1 MFNYICHLCGVNNL
15 PGERCLQT
23 HIAGRKHQMK
33 LQSPID
39 AKAFRAPITRSKP
52 QISMNIAPGEP
63 VPPGF
68 ENEVKQQAEIQ
79 PALDRIKDEALV
91 GLEYITELVLG
102 EGKEASYHCV
112 LCDKRGD
119 PRTILHHITSYNHRL
134 KYLEKH
140 FPTVI
145 REISAY
151 RYNKDARDI
160 MPRILQGVCEAIED
174 QYGRLTPF
182 VYEYNSYMRNRMK
195 CLQEIVADRHFDEK
209 LGSTFINIIDRKAI
223 ADAITSGNK
232 NFNLSKRKRESSPS
246 VRGLKRS
253 KVGNRADR
261 NSLDSISSASSGSMP
276 KSPRRHRRV
285 VGTIDLRSKS
295 RSGSISPVRRD
306 DGSASNREKKKQM
319 LPTPKELAAQS
330 DHIARERYKWEKYRC
345 MVELA
350 MPELDKALEEHE
362 KNPEKH
368 PLYPTE
374 WKKFWNRRYKELQAE
389 KKDPNKH
396 DFKPEWI
403 IFWTRRLKEL
413 HNENVEKKK
422 AEIRKKLNLPADG
435 IERTDELLEQYTLK
449 CKRSPPRN
457 DEPKRP
463 AKQRVR
469 KSPRPRSR
477 SRSRSR
483 TARSRSRSRGVR
495 SRSISPFDHRSR
507 SHGSRRSKSHSRPSV
522 RSSRRS
528 PSRSPP
534 HGYHDTRGY
543 DYYRHGGTREPLDE
557 WGRPIYYGGPRSSS
571 YYYKPPPP
579 TETHQAPVEEV
590 EDEPLT
596 VVSVLRLLTALEEKL
611 GSLGPKVIDLL
622 AKALALEKVKAN
634 SADDMLINEDNCVIF
649 ETIKEKL
656 KGQLIAGVIE
666 PNKINAV
673 KRAVKNVAAIIHLVS
688 KKSKEQPSEDAS
700 KTTVESK
707 PVLEPTA
714 SASSPAVD
722 LTDKATIAKNIA
734 AALIMQG
741 KTDIT
746 SEQLEELV
754 QVYTQMAQ
762 KAKETKESVTTAQ
775 FLQESDPLPDD
786 EDTNNSSP
794 AESTSSTSKENIAI
808 PSPENAKEET
818 PPEDADDA
826 VDASS
831 LLESLTDS
839 DLQTLLQNF
848 KDLSTEEQ
856 QHLIAYLKKLE
867 ASEPARVEKLRKFV
881 NVDVTKPDDEVVTEK
896 TEKVTFCSSRASK
909 PVSSKPPADNIFFDD
924 EDDHLAPPPKR
935 IGDSDEE
942 DDYSFDDVFRAVS
955 KNVKEKPHPTAVN
968 DEQNEESDASSTE
981 STSTQKLS
989 LSIADTQNL
998 IANLMGSFQK
1008 NVKNMTS
1015 APSANHTAPVQTEKS
1030 VPFYQQQTTYYDETS
1045 NGMPSSSA
1053 ATSLYDTN
1061 QGSYNNMPYFQQGYG
1076 QMPPNNQPYP
1086 VQYPNMNQNQ
1096 PGFGNPMMQGN
1107 PMDGQQQSMW
1117 NNNQRMNSMVPHQ
1130 VQQRNN
1136 NKNRQQSGQQQRNNQ
1151 QRFKKR

>member
-1 MFNYICHLCGVNNL
+1 MDVAISKVELDVERHVLRTKVVLSDKTEGEVFSRSKTRNESNMFNYICHLCGVNNL

-52 QISMNIAPGEP
+52 QTPGEP

-68 ENEVKQQAEIQ
+68 ENEVKQQAELQ

-91 GLEYITELVLG
+91 GLEYITEL
-102 EGKEASYHCV
+102 
-112 LCDKRGD
+112 
-119 PRTILHHITSYNHRL
+119 
-134 KYLEKH
+134 EKH

-145 REISAY
+145 REISAF

-232 NFNLSKRKRESSPS
+232 NFNLSKRKRDSSPA

-253 KVGNRADR
+253 KVGNRSDR

-350 MPELDKALEEHE
+350 MPELNKALEEHE

-457 DEPKRP
+457 EEPKRP

-469 KSPRPRSR
+469 KSPRSR
-477 SRSRSR
+477 SRSHSRSR
-483 TARSRSRSRGVR
+483 AARSRSRSRGVR

-534 HGYHDTRGY
+534 HGYHDNRGY

-579 TETHQAPVEEV
+579 TETHQAPAEEV

-707 PVLEPTA
+707 PALEPTA
-714 SASSPAVD
+714 AASSTTVD

-762 KAKETKESVTTAQ
+762 KAKETKESNQTHCQT
-775 FLQESDPLPDD
+775 D
-786 EDTNNSSP
+786 EDTNNSSQ
-794 AESTSSTSKENIAI
+794 AESTSSASKENNAI
-808 PSPENAKEET
+808 PSPDNAKEET
-818 PPEDADDA
+818 PPEDAEDA

-896 TEKVTFCSSRASK
+896 SEKVTFRASK

-968 DEQNEESDASSTE
+968 DEENEESDASSTE

-1045 NGMPSSSA
+1045 NGIPSSSA

-1061 QGSYNNMPYFQQGYG
+1061 QGTYNNMPYFQQGYG
-1076 QMPPNNQPYP
+1076 QMPQNNQPYP